1 MSARTAGTRGTH
13 VGKQS
18 LKCPKCGSGQV
29 KIVQTRITGGGLLV
43 GIALVLGAIT
53 LFGRHD
59 KPVTEEPHTT
69 PSTPEIATPQG
80 AATVTPQTTQSA
92 PSAVI
97 QISGSAESPR
107 PSTPE
112 PPSPQPQPANNN
124 EVDENPAENQTPLTI
139 CGKSEGN
146 FIAWNNCMW
155 RECAR
160 PQFRGLR
167 RARVSSETNRG
178 ISLVRQQGR
187 RPHKLPSSEFPPAP

>member
-1 MSARTAGTRGTH
+1 MHAKTHTCRASNMTKRPQNVCENCRYTWYPRG
-13 VGKQS
+13 KAIS

-97 QISGSAESPR
+97 QISGSSEPPR

-160 PQFRGLR
+160 PQFRGLEACKSKQR
-167 RARVSSETNRG
+167 D
-178 ISLVRQQGR
+178 
-187 RPHKLPSSEFPPAP
+187 